1 MKEVK
6 IKDEPEKT
14 KSKTG
19 LTPLKLNSAK
29 TIDKVTTKEPKTP
42 RGMTRKTALVPLIEL
57 CTSVVNS
64 PSTNA
69 MVI

>member
-14 KSKTG
+14 TSKTG
-19 LTPLKLNSAK
+19 LKLKLNSAK